1 MSTATG
7 ILILQQRTDNVD
19 KLARE
24 LAMVANVVD
33 DNKILPGVLGFQ
45 AALPILTSNE
55 STSSS
60 TPVVTAQRTIWRGSL
75 INMNRIRKV
84 EVEVDWGSAGKGSI
98 ALYNASSSS
107 VIASLVSVSA
117 ATSRSTQYYDVT
129 SYMKGITS
137 DAVIALQI
145 AGDGTNALTVYRASL
160 LVYLS

>member
-1 MSTATG
+1 VARAVG
-7 ILILQQRTDNVD
+7 FLVQQDDV
-19 KLARE
+19 ARE
-24 LAMVANVVD
+24 LAMAASVVD

-45 AALPILTSNE
+45 AALPILTASE
-55 STSSS
+55 STTSS

-75 INMNRIRKV
+75 INMNRIAKV
-84 EVEVDWGSAGKGSI
+84 EAEVDWGSAGGGSI
-98 ALYNASSSS
+98 ALYNVSTSSA
-107 VIASLVSVSA
+107 IASLVSVSA
-117 ATSRSTQYYDVT
+117 ATSRSTQRYDVT